1 MIEHF
6 PRVSTKDRIIQAAEK
21 LFIKQGIN
29 STSLRHITQEADVN
43 LAAVNYYFGSKDGLT
58 KAIFLHRYIPYIR
71 ASTQA
76 LHNLPDFANI
86 PDIVNALLLPLQE
99 LSELPERRGFHIINL
114 LIRIG
119 NESPQHLPLVRDYSE
134 DMIHTLVG
142 MLQENLPHLDE
153 TCLKRRIFILFKA
166 IFYSF
171 NGKDILNIYAN
182 NREAMLDMPSLIAEL
197 RVLVEAGLTSPP
209 PPKFKNNF

>member
-6 PRVSTKDRIIQAAEK
+6 PRVPTKDRIIQAAEK
-21 LFIKQGIN
+21 LYIKQGIN
-29 STSLRHITQEADVN
+29 ATSLRHITQEADVN

-76 LHNLPDFANI
+76 LHDLPASAKI
-86 PDIVNALLLPLQE
+86 PEIVNALLLPLQE
-99 LSELPERRGFHIINL
+99 LAALPGQRGFHIINL
-114 LIRIG
+114 LIRIS
-119 NESPQHLPLVRDYSE
+119 NDSPQHLQLVREVSE

-142 MLQENLPHLDE
+142 LLQENLPHLDE
-153 TCLKRRIFILFKA
+153 ACLKRRIFILFKA

-171 NGKDILNIYAN
+171 NGKDVFNIYASN
-182 NREAMLDMPSLIAEL
+182 KEAMHEMPNFIAEL
-197 RVLVEAGLTSPP
+197 RVIIEAGLTSPP
-209 PPKFKNNF
+209 PTIKK